1 MDLVRWWI
9 YFLAG
14 VGSGLL
20 DLRRLF
26 KVVLVYYTTLKSTGE
41 SVRIASLKGVTGLED
56 VEDGLC
62 GCGDDDDVTR
72 WRTFV
77 GRNG

>member
-26 KVVLVYYTTLKSTGE
+26 KAVLACTVLKSTGE
-41 SVRIASLKGVTGLED
+41 SVRTASLKGVTGLEGI
-56 VEDGLC
+56 EGGLC
-62 GCGDDDDVTR
+62 GCGDGDDVIR
-72 WRTFV
+72 RRTFV